1 MLYLREFGVVD
12 FGDCCIGIGPKSLPI
27 MGWYVVHSVIMQS
40 WVVGD
45 YFRVQI
51 MLMCLSKLCLMNWCV

>member
-27 MGWYVVHSVIMQS
+27 IGWYVVYSVVMQS
-40 WVVGD
+40 WVVGSI
-45 YFRVQI
+45 FSSPNVLI
-51 MLMCLSKLCLMNWCV
+51 SVMKWC